1 MFEVGHLGSRTTTGK
16 RGESR
21 ADDEEEE
28 EEKEE
33 EEEEEEAPTG
43 RAMMS

>member
-1 MFEVGHLGSRTTTGK
+1 MFEVGHLGSRTISGK

-21 ADDEEEE
+21 ADDEE
-28 EEKEE
+28 K